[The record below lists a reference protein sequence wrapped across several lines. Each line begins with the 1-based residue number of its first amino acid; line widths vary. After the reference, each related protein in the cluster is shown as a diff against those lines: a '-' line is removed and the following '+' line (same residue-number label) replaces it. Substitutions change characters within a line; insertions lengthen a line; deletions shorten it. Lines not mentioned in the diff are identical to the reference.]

1 MDARRTLLG
10 DAALRL
16 IGTRGIKAM
25 THHKID
31 DEAGIARGST
41 SFYCRK
47 RVDMLRLSLERLYEL
62 DFADLEAVAADLE
75 GGPKSPESIADR
87 VATLIIAWLS
97 DEHRFRTIAR
107 IELFMA
113 ASHEPELHPLIG
125 EQFATIAGLAARIAS
140 ATGPHGHPE
149 RAASVLMLAEGL
161 MLAVV
166 RQGLPT
172 PEREAIVGLLLP
184 LAGELP
190 GSGA

>member
-16 IGTRGIKAM
+16 IGAGGIRAM

-62 DFADLEAVAADLE
+62 DLADLTALARELDGRPPEPGAVAEAVA
-75 GGPKSPESIADR
+75 S
-87 VATLIIAWLS
+87 LIEAWLS
-97 DEHRFRTIAR
+97 AEHRPRTIAR

-113 ASHEPELHPLIG
+113 ASHEPELQSLIG
-125 EQFATIAGLAARIAS
+125 EQFATISSLAIEVAG
-140 ATGPHGHPE
+140 ATRPGAQPE
-149 RAASVLMLAEGL
+149 QTAGVLMLAEGL

-172 PEREAIVGLLLP
+172 PDHDTIVRLLRP
-184 LAGELP
+184 VAG
-190 GSGA
+190 GGTVSG